1 MPELMKNEFA
11 SEWLQ
16 MDDDELIHRIET
28 LDTAHTLDEVLLD
41 IVGSERHFF
50 VRQSAAQKIRNT
62 KMLHEHWD
70 DRNIGQILVR
80 GVSRMDDL
88 AYLESLLQRS
98 RYPEVRRV
106 VQSQILAIRQKLGIE
121 TEL

>member
-1 MPELMKNEFA
+1 MIA
-11 SEWLQ
+11 TEWLQ

-28 LDTAHTLDEVLLD
+28 LASDHALDEVLLD

-50 VRQSAAQKIRNT
+50 VRQSAAKKIRDT
-62 KMLHEHWD
+62 KLLHEHWD

-98 RYPEVRRV
+98 RYSDVRQV
-106 VQSQILAIRQKLGIE
+106 TEAQIRAIRQKLGIDPE
-121 TEL
+121 S

>member
-1 MPELMKNEFA
+1 MKNEFA

>member
-1 MPELMKNEFA
+1 MPDLSKDANVN
-11 SEWLQ
+11 EWLQ

-28 LDTAHTLDEVLLD
+28 LENDHTLDDVLLD

-50 VRQSAAQKIRNT
+50 VRQSAAKKIRDP
-62 KMLHEHWD
+62 KLLHEHWD
-70 DRNIGQILVR
+70 DRHIGQILVR

-98 RYPEVRRV
+98 RYPDVREATQAQI
-106 VQSQILAIRQKLGIE
+106 QSIRQKLGIE
-121 TEL
+121 PES